1 MFLSHIT
8 LLLLTAWCLAAA
20 MKCWL
25 PYCLMGTGMGEAAKM
40 KILILIFVLAGMGLP
55 STLPSAARITMKSSR
70 PRKNLSWSRLGIA
83 VYGGQGRAERDWQRV
98 PSWIIF
104 VKLPLAACASDNGSV
119 HSSASGI
126 AWPFSLWLVS
136 SFFSFH
142 KITCQYLH
150 VRNGRKK
157 LCLAWFLKQEEK
169 QLELNKVTLLFRDCD
184 ANKNCLW
191 V

>member
-8 LLLLTAWCLAAA
+8 LLLLTAWCWAVA

-55 STLPSAARITMKSSR
+55 STSPSAARITMKSSG
-70 PRKNLSWSRLGIA
+70 PSKNLSWSRLGIA

-104 VKLPLAACASDNGSV
+104 VKLPLAACAVPLTTVVCKASV
-119 HSSASGI
+119 RHCMT
-126 AWPFSLWLVS
+126 FLFVTCFQFFLVS
-136 SFFSFH
+136 QNYMSIPSCPEWKKETLFGL
-142 KITCQYLH
+142 IPEA
-150 VRNGRKK
+150 RRK
-157 LCLAWFLKQEEK
+157 ATGIKQGHA
-169 QLELNKVTLLFRDCD
+169 V
-184 ANKNCLW
+184 